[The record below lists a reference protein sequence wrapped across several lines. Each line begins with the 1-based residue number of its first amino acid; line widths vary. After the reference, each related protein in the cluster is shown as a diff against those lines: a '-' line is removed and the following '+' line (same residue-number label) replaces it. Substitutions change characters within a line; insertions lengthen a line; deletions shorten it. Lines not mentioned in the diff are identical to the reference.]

1 MLKSDPPQHIPLARA
16 PTPRRSRLHRH
27 EARMAYWFITPTML
41 LFTVF
46 TVLPMLM
53 AFGLSFS
60 SYDILT
66 PLKWVGFE
74 NYTRMLQDEIFVQGI
89 KNVGLYALMY
99 VPSMLALSLSL
110 SLTLNSPRPGMKF
123 FRALFYL
130 PAITSSVAAS
140 TVWVWMLQKDYGV
153 VNQVLSLFHIVG
165 PAWLANS
172 DTALVAIVVVTVWQG
187 LGGNILIYL
196 AGLQGVPRYL
206 YEAAMLD
213 GASSVQMFWYITRP
227 ALQTTTFFVSLMSLI
242 GAFQLFD
249 QAYVMTQGGPGY
261 ATTTAVYQIYNN
273 GFQQLRMGYASAQAF
288 VLAAAILV
296 ISIVNLRINKDAAL
310 E

>member
-1 MLKSDPPQHIPLARA
+1 
-16 PTPRRSRLHRH
+16 
-27 EARMAYWFITPTML
+27 MAYWFITPTML

>member
-1 MLKSDPPQHIPLARA
+1 
-16 PTPRRSRLHRH
+16 
-27 EARMAYWFITPTML
+27 MAYWFITPTML

-66 PLKWVGFE
+66 PLKWVGLE

-110 SLTLNSPRPGMKF
+110 AITLNSPRPGMKF

-153 VNQVLSLFHIVG
+153 VNQVLSIFHIVG

-213 GASSVQMFWYITRP
+213 GASSAQMFWFITRP
-227 ALQTTTFFVSLMSLI
+227 ALQTTTFFVSLLSLI

-288 VLAAAILV
+288 VLAAAILI
-296 ISIVNLRINKDAAL
+296 ISIVNMRINRDAAL

>member
-1 MLKSDPPQHIPLARA
+1 
-16 PTPRRSRLHRH
+16 
-27 EARMAYWFITPTML
+27 
-41 LFTVF
+41 
-46 TVLPMLM
+46 
-53 AFGLSFS
+53 
-60 SYDILT
+60 
-66 PLKWVGFE
+66 
-74 NYTRMLQDEIFVQGI
+74 
-89 KNVGLYALMY
+89 
-99 VPSMLALSLSL
+99 
-110 SLTLNSPRPGMKF
+110 MKF

-140 TVWVWMLQKDYGV
+140 TVWVWMLQKDYVV

>member
-1 MLKSDPPQHIPLARA
+1 
-16 PTPRRSRLHRH
+16 
-27 EARMAYWFITPTML
+27 MAYWFITPTML

-60 SYDILT
+60 NYDILT
-66 PLKWVGFE
+66 PLKWIGFE

-99 VPSMLALSLSL
+99 VPSMLVLSLSL
-110 SLTLNSPRPGMKF
+110 ALTLNSPRPGMKF

-153 VNQVLSLFHIVG
+153 VNQVLSIVHING

-213 GASSVQMFWYITRP
+213 GASSAQQFWYITRP

-296 ISIVNLRINKDAAL
+296 ISVVNMRINRDAAL